1 MYTPNYGPVYML
13 FWVFNRVF
21 APGWLVLQMGQLIG
35 RKGECLI
42 RLPLSR
48 AEFNVDNDLVPEARN
63 VGQAPPDPCSGVRAL

>member
-1 MYTPNYGPVYML
+1 ML

-48 AEFNVDNDLVPEARN
+48 AECNVDNDLVPEARN